1 MVSIMPAVLYE
12 ESKNNLVCLLVIM
25 MIISLVLLG
34 CIQASTLHCL
44 LLITGFVIIS
54 QMTQLAVDV
63 CVRPQTMIHKFR

>member
-1 MVSIMPAVLYE
+1 MRRARTTLFVC
-12 ESKNNLVCLLVIM
+12 CLLVIM

-34 CIQASTLHCL
+34 CIQFRLRHCAL

-63 CVRPQTMIHKFR
+63 CADLKL